1 MTRKCFRKLTKAKIL
16 GDAFLDLKRKPEKGS
31 NGGSIR
37 YGKSLAMVDYLCPYI
52 HSSVQDQRDIFQ
64 IRSRTNLLPAN
75 RGNPQFFVCGENQKV
90 IIFYN
95 VISQIREGRLE
106 LKY

>member
-37 YGKSLAMVDYLCPYI
+37 YGKSLAISYLPI
-52 HSSVQDQRDIFQ
+52 EETLS
-64 IRSRTNLLPAN
+64 
-75 RGNPQFFVCGENQKV
+75 FVCVGKTKKLLY
-90 IIFYN
+90 FTM
-95 VISQIREGRLE
+95 
-106 LKY
+106 